1 LQWGRI
7 AAESWGFLDFGFGW
21 RQIVRYK
28 VGIGETRPHKRQLRG
43 GVMTVSMKRATFL
56 LSGTIAAG
64 MYGSVSIAADVETT
78 TTLPAVSGVNGKV
91 EIGAG
96 WADIDDFSSDE
107 VFRGGAALSF
117 PVGDMFG
124 IQADVYAVDAFGETT
139 VGGAIHAFTRDPN
152 SYLFGV
158 YGGYADAGP
167 ANVFYVGPE
176 AELYLDNIS
185 IEAIGGYMDVSGSGS
200 SSGSEF
206 YALADLA
213 FYATDNLRLSIGAS
227 TVAGFETGR
236 AGLEWFLGDT
246 GLPVSLKLDGR
257 VGDNS
262 FTSVMAG
269 VSLYFGGEDK
279 SLIRRHREDD
289 PPIYFLDIFGAFL
302 GSTCVDDPET
312 VGFDDC
318 TGLEIFD

>member
-1 LQWGRI
+1 
-7 AAESWGFLDFGFGW
+7 
-21 RQIVRYK
+21 
-28 VGIGETRPHKRQLRG
+28 
-43 GVMTVSMKRATFL
+43 MTISMKRAAFL
-56 LSGTIAAG
+56 LTGTIAAG
-64 MYGSVSIAADVETT
+64 MYGSVSLAADVETET
-78 TTLPAVSGVNGKV
+78 SLPAVSGPNGKV

-96 WADIDDFSSDE
+96 WADLDDLSSDE
-107 VFRGGAALSF
+107 VFRGGAAISF

-124 IQADVYAVDAFGETT
+124 IQADLYAVDAFGETA

-152 SYLFGV
+152 SYLLGV
-158 YGGYADAGP
+158 YGGYADAGS

-185 IEAIGGYMDVSGSGS
+185 IEGIAGFMDVSGSGS

-206 YALADLA
+206 YALADVAL
-213 FYATDNLRLSIGAS
+213 YATDNLRLSVGAAS
-227 TVAGFETGR
+227 VAGFETGR
-236 AGLEWFLGDT
+236 AGLEWFMGET

-257 VGDNS
+257 VGEDG

-289 PPIYFLDIFGAFL
+289 PPIYFLDVFGAFL
-302 GSTCVDDPET
+302 SGPAACVDDPEST
-312 VGFDDC
+312 PTIDDC
-318 TGLEIFD
+318 TGLEIP